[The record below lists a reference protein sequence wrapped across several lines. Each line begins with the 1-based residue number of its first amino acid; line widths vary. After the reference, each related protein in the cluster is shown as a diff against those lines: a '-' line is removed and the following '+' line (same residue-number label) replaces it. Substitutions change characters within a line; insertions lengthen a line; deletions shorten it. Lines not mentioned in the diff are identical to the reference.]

1 MTGNRV
7 PADLWG
13 KVVDRAADAPADVE
27 PGLLASAL
35 DANGVPIAARP
46 LAGSPA
52 LIAADRRGRI
62 SRTDSCEPGICPGVT
77 ILTAELGDLPALAA
91 KLREGSGDLLIAL
104 ERPPPERDL
113 LSIGILGDGFT
124 GAGLTSDSTRMDGY
138 VLSTDLLPTIL
149 DLYGIAVPDDVSGR
163 PIVPVEDGA
172 AAGAVADREDRLGAI
187 SDRRWGTLAVNLLI
201 WVAAGLA
208 AVLVRRSLLGPL
220 LSVLAIAM
228 AFVPAILLVGAAL
241 EPSALVER
249 LLVGVGAPLLAW
261 LALLAARGPL
271 GLPAGRARYAAFAF
285 AAAISIGATAIDVIA
300 GSPLT
305 ALSLL
310 GPEPGLGVRFF
321 GIGNELEAT
330 IAALLLLGTGAGVT
344 ALGPRDPRRAVA
356 IAAVALTIVAVL
368 VFAPGRFG
376 ADVGAAITFPAGAAA
391 RWSSR
396 CGSERGRALLVF
408 AAPVVALLALVAL
421 RPGDRR

>member
-1 MTGNRV
+1 M
-7 PADLWG
+7 
-13 KVVDRAADAPADVE
+13 
-27 PGLLASAL
+27 
-35 DANGVPIAARP
+35 
-46 LAGSPA
+46 
-52 LIAADRRGRI
+52 
-62 SRTDSCEPGICPGVT
+62 T

-138 VLSTDLLPTIL
+138 VLATDLLPTIL
-149 DLYGIAVPDDVSGR
+149 DLYGIDVPDDVSGR

-172 AAGAVADREDRLGAI
+172 SAAAVADREVRLGAI

-201 WVAAGLA
+201 WVAAGLV

-261 LALLAARGPL
+261 LACSR
-271 GLPAGRARYAAFAF
+271 PAVRSDYRPDGRATRP
-285 AAAISIGATAIDVIA
+285 SR
-300 GSPLT
+300 S
-305 ALSLL
+305 
-310 GPEPGLGVRFF
+310 
-321 GIGNELEAT
+321 
-330 IAALLLLGTGAGVT
+330 
-344 ALGPRDPRRAVA
+344 
-356 IAAVALTIVAVL
+356 
-368 VFAPGRFG
+368 PGR
-376 ADVGAAITFPAGAAA
+376 
-391 RWSSR
+391 SR
-396 CGSERGRALLVF
+396 SGR
-408 AAPVVALLALVAL
+408 P
-421 RPGDRR
+421 RSM